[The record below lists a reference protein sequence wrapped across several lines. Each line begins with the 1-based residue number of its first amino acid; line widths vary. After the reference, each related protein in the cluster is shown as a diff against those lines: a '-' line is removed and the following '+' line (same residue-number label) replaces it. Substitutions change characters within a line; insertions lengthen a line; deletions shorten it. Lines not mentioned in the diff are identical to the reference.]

1 MKIMEDAIQRV
12 VVKSAIIGF
21 EHVGLRAGRAP
32 LLCLRLQEGFEQHVN
47 AATDKGVPVELLR
60 HITSNFKNKLH
71 FLWVEEAGW
80 SLVSIL
86 NWVQRWRL
94 NPTIRHEEF
103 LLNNE
108 SGAIHGR
115 HCICSSNIGV
125 RAIMG
130 I

>member
-1 MKIMEDAIQRV
+1 MRIMEVAIQRATM
-12 VVKSAIIGF
+12 KSTIAEF

-32 LLCLRLQEGFEQHVN
+32 LLCLHVREGVEQHVDV
-47 AATDKGVPVELLR
+47 ATDKGVPVELLR

-94 NPTIRHEEF
+94 SLTIRHEEF

-108 SGAIHGR
+108 SGTIHGR

-125 RAIMG
+125 GAIMG